1 VVIVSTMELFN
12 MNKLEENV
20 RQSIDKDV
28 RVQDVLTTMQTTPSL
43 FKIVKVLWTMCI
55 NGPHHPSPCERY

>member
-1 VVIVSTMELFN
+1 MFVALVVIVSTMELFN

-20 RQSIDKDV
+20 RQSIDQDV

-43 FKIVKVLWTMCI
+43 FKIVKV
-55 NGPHHPSPCERY
+55 